1 MLTND
6 RQLETDKK
14 ASKELNEAHTGSGE
28 GFLQDDEALLDEIE
42 GLETL
47 KRTVVGKNRD
57 FTDDSE
63 KEIAVILKV
72 LVENSSEGAV
82 YKGFTA
88 LYDQAIVNQVKVRST
103 LQKGIEKLGKLRRR
117 TFPLVFHDSQCCFHI
132 MPTSEYLLDLIT
144 VNACS
149 RSCPQFILLVFHD
162 SHCYSHAMANI

>member
-82 YKGFTA
+82 YKLKSAAHFKRGSKSLASYVAEHSLLCFMILSVAFTLCQHLNISWISSLSMLVPGHA
-88 LYDQAIVNQVKVRST
+88 HNSFSLCSMTLIVT
-103 LQKGIEKLGKLRRR
+103 LTLWP
-117 TFPLVFHDSQCCFHI
+117 TFDS
-132 MPTSEYLLDLIT
+132 
-144 VNACS
+144 
-149 RSCPQFILLVFHD
+149 SCV
-162 SHCYSHAMANI
+162 S